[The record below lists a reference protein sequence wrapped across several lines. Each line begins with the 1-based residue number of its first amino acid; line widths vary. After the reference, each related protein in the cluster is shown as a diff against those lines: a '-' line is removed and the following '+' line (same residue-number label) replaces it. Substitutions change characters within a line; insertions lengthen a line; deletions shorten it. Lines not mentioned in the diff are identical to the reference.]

1 MVVRTKHVI
10 VPALA
15 IAGAL
20 AAGAER
26 AAEATAGG
34 LRPPVSLA
42 ACAAAGAPVAAMPTK
57 PMTPMV
63 RASLAARPAG
73 QVRHY
78 PKPNLTFSASTTV
91 EGEVQIEASGGDFGF
106 RKRVQSTGAYTLEL
120 EAGGDTL
127 RFRVTGSDI
136 TITRG
141 KQVVI
146 IAPDSPESVAAAV
159 RRMLSD
165 STAVKKLRETGA
177 MFEAEEDDSPA
188 AAAVLLSDAV
198 VGALTG
204 DVGAPHRIARLL
216 SKRARALSRSAGQRP
231 PSCYSQWEQTMMWVW
246 MDFEECTVL
255 WNLGPW
261 CTVRW
266 TLQTETAWFSLLSCS
281 GLGLR

>member
-1 MVVRTKHVI
+1 MVVRMKHVI
-10 VPALA
+10 VLALA

-34 LRPPVSLA
+34 LRPPVPLA
-42 ACAAAGAPVAAMPTK
+42 ACAAAGVPVAAMPT
-57 PMTPMV
+57 MPMV
-63 RASLAARPAG
+63 RASLAVRPAG

-78 PKPNLTFSASTTV
+78 PKPNITFSASTTV
-91 EGEVQIEASGGDFGF
+91 EGEVRIEASGGDFGF
-106 RKRVQSTGAYTLEL
+106 RKRVQSTGAYTLDL

-146 IAPDSPESVAAAV
+146 ITPDSPESVATAV

-177 MFEAEEDDSPA
+177 MFEAEDDDSPA

-216 SKRARALSRSAGQRP
+216 AKRARALSRSAGQRP

-255 WNLGPW
+255 QNLGPW
-261 CTVRW
+261 CTLRW
-266 TLQTETAWFSLLSCS
+266 TMQTESAWFSLLSCS